1 MGWFDLDSRGCVL
14 PVINSDGDVWK
25 ISVTEDKVCKED
37 LEQPQ
42 EERHPDC
49 GSEKKKD
56 VDFLLLLKLIYIN
69 NMTSVELILE
79 KYPLL
84 IG

>member
-1 MGWFDLDSRGCVL
+1 MENSRLKKNKYTKITVKYPVNKDKTNCTMGWFDLDSRGCVL

-49 GSEKKKD
+49 GSEKKR
-56 VDFLLLLKLIYIN
+56 
-69 NMTSVELILE
+69 T
-79 KYPLL
+79 
-84 IG
+84 